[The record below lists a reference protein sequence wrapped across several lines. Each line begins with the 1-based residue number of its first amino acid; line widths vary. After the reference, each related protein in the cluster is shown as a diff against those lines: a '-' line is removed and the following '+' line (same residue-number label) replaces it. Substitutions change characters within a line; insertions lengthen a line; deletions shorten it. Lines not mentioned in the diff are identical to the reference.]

1 MQLEEVLREIGFSEY
16 KAKVYKTL
24 LYLGIAT
31 SAVVA
36 KESGVPQT
44 KVHGILNEL
53 AKDGFAIII
62 PGRPTRFKAIPP
74 SSAIVPIIEE
84 KIKKAS
90 ELKTMVEKAEENL
103 VSKEFPKREILLFQ
117 GWNIIRK
124 ILEED
129 TLNSKNEILKFI
141 RFGKPE
147 QKVMEVTRKQ
157 IENKV
162 KVKVLGPYRKE
173 REHIM
178 LQHKLIGCEV
188 RVIKNIT
195 FPLVTFFIYD
205 NNIINLNFYT
215 PSQHSEG
222 LLVRI
227 EDSDTANLFRE
238 FFYGLWKKS
247 EEIK

>member
-1 MQLEEVLREIGFSEY
+1 MEIEEILKEIGFTEY
-16 KAKVYKTL
+16 KSKVYKTL
-24 LYLGIAT
+24 LFLGIAS
-31 SAVVA
+31 SATVA

-44 KVHGILNEL
+44 KAYGILNEL
-53 AKDGFAIII
+53 AKDGFAIMI

-74 SSAIVPIIEE
+74 SSAIIPIIEGRIQKE
-84 KIKKAS
+84 NKLKEEIK
-90 ELKTMVEKAEENL
+90 KAEENL
-103 VSKEFPKREILLFQ
+103 AAKEFPKKEILLFQ

-129 TLNSKNEILKFI
+129 TLNSKKEILKFI

-147 QKVMEVTRKQ
+147 EGVMEATRKQ
-157 IENKV
+157 IKNKV

-178 LQHKLIGCEV
+178 LQHKLIGCKV
-188 RVIKNIT
+188 RAVKNIT

-205 NNIINLNFYT
+205 GNILNLNFYT

-227 EDSDTANLFRE
+227 EDSDT
-238 FFYGLWKKS
+238 KV
-247 EEIK
+247 I